1 MRTVD
6 HLRHSTIEIVE
17 VRGVRTY
24 DQNARLHSAAQIAQ
38 IVASIRKFG
47 FTNPVILDENS
58 QLIAGHGRLAAATE
72 LGLEKIPAI
81 RVTGLSDVEKAALVL
96 ADNRIAE
103 NATWDDKMLAGELR
117 KLQTEYDAGKLDID
131 LESMGFSETY
141 VADLMVLLDEPGEP
155 EAPRDI
161 TVEDEPAVAR
171 AGDTW
176 QLGMHRL
183 AVGGKE
189 AARDAD
195 LMIRQWERETKQ
207 DATLAGSGMT
217 FKARAAALG
226 IEFVRPT
233 TKTQKARAK
242 ASG

>member
-1 MRTVD
+1 MD

-17 VRGVRTY
+17 VRTLRTY
-24 DQNARLHSAAQIAQ
+24 DRNARTHSASQIAQ

-47 FTNPVILDENS
+47 FTNPVIVDEKS

-72 LGLEKIPAI
+72 LGLQEIPAI
-81 RVTGLSDVEKAALVL
+81 RVSDLTEAEKRALVL
-96 ADNRIAE
+96 ADNQIAL
-103 NATWDDKMLAGELR
+103 NAGWDEKLLAEELR
-117 KLQTEYDAGKLDID
+117 ALQFAFDAGDLDVD
-131 LESMGFSETY
+131 LDSMGFSDTY
-141 VADLMVLLDEPGEP
+141 VADLMVLLDEPAAPEP
-155 EAPRDI
+155 ARDI
-161 TVEDEPAVAR
+161 QVEDEPAVAR

-207 DATLAGSGMT
+207 DAVMAGSGMT

-242 ASG
+242 AAG